1 MDKIDFK
8 DVHSMIGA
16 EMVIEGDVTLKSG
29 LIIYGKI
36 YGDVTTQGPVR
47 VASSGEVI
55 GNINASDIHI
65 NGRVQGN
72 VTVDNRAVL
81 GEQSVLVGDL
91 VYRSLLI
98 DEGARLEGKCDLA
111 PGEPKQVTN
120 TAEPLIR
127 ENLFDTD

>member
-1 MDKIDFK
+1 
-8 DVHSMIGA
+8 MIGA
-16 EMVIEGDVTLKSG
+16 EMVIDGDVTLKSG

-36 YGDVTTQGPVR
+36 HGDVTTQGPVR
-47 VASSGEVI
+47 VASSGEVLGDI
-55 GNINASDIHI
+55 IASDIHI

-81 GEQSVLVGDL
+81 GSESVLIGDL

-111 PGEPKQVTN
+111 AGSPAAPVKVPDESTGN
-120 TAEPLIR
+120 R
-127 ENLFDTD
+127 SDTD